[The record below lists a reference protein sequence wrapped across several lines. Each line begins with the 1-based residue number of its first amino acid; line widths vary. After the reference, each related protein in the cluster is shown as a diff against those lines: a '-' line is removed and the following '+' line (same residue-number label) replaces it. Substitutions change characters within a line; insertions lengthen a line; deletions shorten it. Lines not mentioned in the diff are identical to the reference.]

1 MRGALERGMD
11 RRLVSLAAVVGGFVG
26 FLYVK
31 EKMQRLR
38 PAKTTLTQAG
48 GRFKASTEPHR
59 IHARKLEQIK
69 WSIEPDILPENAS
82 VELVFE
88 GDDSPMFSRRPRDRR
103 SSEGRRIKDNVHLFA
118 QRDRVYR
125 YAVWY
130 VSPEERY
137 CMEDPEIQ
145 IEH

>member
-1 MRGALERGMD
+1 MD

-26 FLYVK
+26 FLFVK
-31 EKMQRLR
+31 EKMRNVR
-38 PAKTTLTQAG
+38 MATITVTQAG
-48 GRFKASTEPHR
+48 GRFKSSTEPR
-59 IHARKLEQIK
+59 RVQARKLERIK
-69 WSIEPDILPENAS
+69 WSIEPPNALPENAA

-88 GDDSPMFSRRPRDRR
+88 GDDSPMFTRRPRDRR
-103 SSEGRRIKDNVHLFA
+103 ETEGRRIRDNVSLFA

-130 VSPEERY
+130 VAPEERY

-145 IEH
+145 IAH